1 MERCGEKEKD
11 KKLVITDREKAI
23 KALEYCKETCGGTD
37 CPYWNGSMIDGTC
50 ILKLHADTFALLKE
64 QEPIKPIINEYGGAY
79 CICGENVGIIPDS
92 NYLPT
97 IRSKYCSGCGRRMKW
112 DD

>member
-1 MERCGEKEKD
+1 MP
-11 KKLVITDREKAI
+11 DREKVI

-64 QEPIKPIINEYGGAY
+64 QEEQKQKWLKQIADAQIAVCPT
-79 CICGENVGIIPDS
+79 GIETEEGLAKRTGKWIGLQMAWDILT
-92 NYLPT
+92 N
-97 IRSKYCSGCGRRMKW
+97 GR
-112 DD
+112 